1 MSNDTNT
8 PATVTDETEA
18 KTKPFLKESFSNFKN
33 NYPAIARVST
43 EAAAGAGYALG
54 FVATVIAVGTLGSL
68 LSNDEEELE
77 EDED

>member
-8 PATVTDETEA
+8 PATVNDETEA
-18 KTKPFLKESFSNFKN
+18 PKPSFKERLKSFKN
-33 NYPAIARVST
+33 NHPAIARVST

-54 FVATVIAVGTLGSL
+54 FVATVIAVGAIGRL
-68 LSNDEEELE
+68 LSNDDEELE